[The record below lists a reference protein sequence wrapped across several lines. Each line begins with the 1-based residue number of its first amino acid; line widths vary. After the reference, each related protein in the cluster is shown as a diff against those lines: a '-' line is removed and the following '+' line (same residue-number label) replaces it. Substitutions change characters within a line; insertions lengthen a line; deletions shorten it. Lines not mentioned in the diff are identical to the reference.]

1 MIRLLFSLNR
11 YNYLCGIRFGFLHM
25 TTLTFFTFTKN
36 RFWAFTQMQLAYQSL
51 LGVKGLEFCKM
62 LGTGAGNGFSL
73 WPDFSTYAL
82 LIVWKSKK
90 EANVFLKTHQLSKQF
105 DSKASSKT
113 TYFLQTIKSHG
124 KWDGGNPFSAFDKKE
139 KGGGKIGIITRATL
153 NKSRLIEFWQSVP
166 KASKAIA
173 NASGVSWFKGI
184 GEWPFIQQATFSI
197 WESEDAVQEFA
208 YRSRPHANIV
218 AKTRKRNWYKEDLFA
233 RFEIIDIQKTHFT

>member
-1 MIRLLFSLNR
+1 
-11 YNYLCGIRFGFLHM
+11 M
-25 TTLTFFTFTKN
+25 TTLTFFTFKKN
-36 RFWAFTQMQLAYQSL
+36 RFWAFTQMQLAYQL
-51 LGVKGLEFCKM
+51 LSGVKGLQFCKM

-82 LIVWKSKK
+82 LIVWKSET
-90 EANVFLKTHQLSKQF
+90 EANAFLKNHRLSKQF

-113 TYFLQTIKSHG
+113 TYFLQIIKSHG
-124 KWDGGNPFSAFDKKE
+124 KWDGVNPFTACKQNGMVE
-139 KGGGKIGIITRATL
+139 GKIGIITRATL
-153 NKSRLIEFWQSVP
+153 NKSRLIEFWKSVP
-166 KASKAIA
+166 KASRAIA

-197 WESEDAVQEFA
+197 WDSEDAVQEFA

-233 RFEIIDIQKTHFT
+233 RFHIVGIQKSGLT